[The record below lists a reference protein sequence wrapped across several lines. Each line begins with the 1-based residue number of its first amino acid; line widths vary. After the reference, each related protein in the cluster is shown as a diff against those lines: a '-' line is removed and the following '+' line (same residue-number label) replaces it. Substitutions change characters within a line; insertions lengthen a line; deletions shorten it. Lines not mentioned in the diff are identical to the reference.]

1 MKSNDDNHVTVTHTP
16 WRQHQNTRLQTTLY
30 NVATAARNQTMIVA
44 MLCYIQ
50 KYAKSLLY
58 TYVHIISN
66 LTQRAHA
73 PRSRVNGESN
83 ADHHTDDE
91 YIYMQCGL
99 LYFETNKVSFGI
111 SRQQQ
116 GRLCVCRPMSRE

>member
-1 MKSNDDNHVTVTHTP
+1 MHRVATSLGNQTLITTLT
-16 WRQHQNTRLQTTLY
+16 TRTYTCKVLYQTALY
-30 NVATAARNQTMIVA
+30 NVTTAARNQTMIVA

-99 LYFETNKVSFGI
+99 LYFEIYT
-111 SRQQQ
+111 
-116 GRLCVCRPMSRE
+116 